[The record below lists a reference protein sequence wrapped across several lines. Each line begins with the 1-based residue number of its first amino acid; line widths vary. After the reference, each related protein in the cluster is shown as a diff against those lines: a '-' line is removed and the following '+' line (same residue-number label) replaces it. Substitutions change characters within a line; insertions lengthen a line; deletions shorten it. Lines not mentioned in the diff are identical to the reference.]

1 MQLREIMTTNFHV
14 IPHDA
19 TIQQA
24 AKMMRDHDIGLLP
37 VTDNDKMIGTVTDR
51 DVVVR
56 IIANGGDTSTIP
68 VSQAMTGHL
77 IYTYEDRDV
86 NEAVSIMQ
94 QKQVRRLIVVN
105 QAEQVVGLVSLSDI
119 TRADSAD
126 EMVAEMLRE
135 LADKPTQ

>member
-14 IPHDA
+14 IPHNA

-56 IIANGGDTSTIP
+56 IIANGGDTSSIP
-68 VSQAMTGHL
+68 VSQAMTAHL

-86 NEAVSIMQ
+86 NEAISIMQ
-94 QKQVRRLIVVN
+94 EKQVRRLIVVN

-126 EMVAEMLRE
+126 EMVAEMLHE

>member
-1 MQLREIMTTNFHV
+1 MTTNFHV

-24 AKMMRDHDIGLLP
+24 AKMMRDHDVGLLP

-51 DVVVR
+51 DMVVR

-68 VSQAMTGHL
+68 VSQAMTSHL

-86 NEAVSIMQ
+86 NEAISIMQ
-94 QKQVRRLIVVN
+94 EKQVRRLIVVN
-105 QAEQVVGLVSLSDI
+105 QAEQVVGLLSLSDI
-119 TRADSAD
+119 TRADNAD
-126 EMVAEMLRE
+126 EMVAEVLRE